1 MSFDARK
8 VREAYELLV
17 GLAEGYAQRD
27 VVEPVEIG
35 KLARI
40 AGHLSLL
47 VAPQA
52 ARAKAKYKRVRGE
65 VYTEI
70 RERDLREV
78 AEALE
83 RGEKAKPRPQDALN
97 ALTDAD
103 PRVVEAYREYKDWE
117 GMLMGLRLFVETLDV
132 QRSVKTLEFKLA
144 KEE

>member
-1 MSFDARK
+1 MNFDAKK
-8 VREAYELLV
+8 VREAYELLI

-27 VVEPVEIG
+27 LVEPVEIG

-40 AGHLSLL
+40 AGHLSLF

-52 ARAKAKYKRVRGE
+52 TRAKAKYKRVRGE